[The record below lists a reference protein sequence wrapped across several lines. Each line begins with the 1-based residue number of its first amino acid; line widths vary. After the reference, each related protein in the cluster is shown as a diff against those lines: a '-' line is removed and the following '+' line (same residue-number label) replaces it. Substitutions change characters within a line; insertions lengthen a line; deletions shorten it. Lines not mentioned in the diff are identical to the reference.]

1 MYWSLRRFAAV
12 SGRSCGCTSCSTDA
26 LVRCAVQLA
35 ATQHYLCGNVSTVSR
50 AGGKYPSSFSVA
62 VFINW
67 MSPVATS
74 ITQPSLAFYVSTAM
88 WNSLPPAPC
97 NSRLSLNTAQ
107 LKSDLFFG
115 QQRTPSGAVVAFVC
129 FWRRPI
135 QMSRRPYTSSLIYV
149 DTVRHQTDLSIALC
163 YVKTCLLKVKFHHSD
178 TARQDCLRRY
188 KPDAVTNAQVTGS
201 HSSDVRQIWK
211 TSPCITSRRLPRNEC
226 DGEVAVMEFS
236 LETATQC
243 NFIAVKCPHF

>member
-97 NSRLSLNTAQ
+97 NSSLSLNTAQ
-107 LKSDLFFG
+107 LKSDLF
-115 QQRTPSGAVVAFVC
+115 RTATNTI
-129 FWRRPI
+129 WRRCGVCVFLAP
-135 QMSRRPYTSSLIYV
+135 SYTDVTTSLYF
-149 DTVRHQTDLSIALC
+149 LA
-163 YVKTCLLKVKFHHSD
+163 Y
-178 TARQDCLRRY
+178 LR
-188 KPDAVTNAQVTGS
+188 
-201 HSSDVRQIWK
+201 
-211 TSPCITSRRLPRNEC
+211 
-226 DGEVAVMEFS
+226 
-236 LETATQC
+236 
-243 NFIAVKCPHF
+243 